1 MVFQKIII
9 FNFKTLY
16 QILKELENNLELQ
29 IVEIN
34 DDKVLKNELQNTNK
48 YLVISKKKIPGVN
61 KQIVLKFLPTKI
73 NDLIEKI
80 NINLLKIKFNYQS
93 NQEINNYIINLNSKE
108 LVKNHKKI
116 KLTEKEVN
124 IIMYLFKKK
133 LPVSI
138 SELEKNVWKYQFD
151 IETHTVET
159 HIYRLRKKITKAFND
174 EYFILSTKNGYEIKS
189 QL

>member
-9 FNFKTLY
+9 FNLNTLY
-16 QILKELENNLELQ
+16 QILKELENTLEFK
-29 IVEIN
+29 IIEIN
-34 DDKVLKNELQNTNK
+34 DDKVLKNEILNTNK

-61 KQIVLKFLPTKI
+61 KQIVLNFLPTKI
-73 NDLIEKI
+73 NELIEKI

-93 NQEINNYIINLNSKE
+93 KQKINDYIIDLNSKE

-133 LPVSI
+133 LPTSI

-159 HIYRLRKKITKAFND
+159 HIYRLRKKITKVFND
-174 EYFILSTKNGYEIKS
+174 DYFILSAKNGYEIKS
-189 QL
+189 